1 VHLGPS
7 LIGINVGGTTT
18 SVVVGG
24 RDATI
29 RARRS
34 WPTRSE
40 LGPGHFVDTIVSA
53 VGDLCDAPDAVGLSI
68 GGPLNVRSGVL
79 LDPPHLPGLAGF
91 AVRDALAARFAVP
104 VVMHHDAAACAL
116 AEWRWG
122 TDAGAGGIA
131 YLTCGTGFGC
141 GLVMDGRV
149 RYGSDGRSPE
159 IGHVRYRDDGPGIF
173 DKPGCYEGYGSAK
186 GLALLAQWRDPVH
199 FTGAAPE
206 RIAALAA
213 AGDPVAREAVLMN
226 ERAVGSAC
234 AMLADLLALDVI
246 VLGSL
251 ASYLGEPWIEAVRSA
266 ARREVLPLN
275 ETGCT
280 LRGPSIDA
288 IQDRGALAA
297 AVEAHDLAARQ
308 P

>member
-1 VHLGPS
+1 
-7 LIGINVGGTTT
+7 
-18 SVVVGG
+18 
-24 RDATI
+24 
-29 RARRS
+29 
-34 WPTRSE
+34 
-40 LGPGHFVDTIVSA
+40 
-53 VGDLCDAPDAVGLSI
+53 
-68 GGPLNVRSGVL
+68 
-79 LDPPHLPGLAGF
+79 
-91 AVRDALAARFAVP
+91 
-104 VVMHHDAAACAL
+104 
-116 AEWRWG
+116 
-122 TDAGAGGIA
+122 
-131 YLTCGTGFGC
+131 
-141 GLVMDGRV
+141 
-149 RYGSDGRSPE
+149 
-159 IGHVRYRDDGPGIF
+159 
-173 DKPGCYEGYGSAK
+173 
-186 GLALLAQWRDPVH
+186 VH

-213 AGDPVAREAVLMN
+213 AGDPVAREAMLMN

-275 ETGCT
+275 KTGCT